1 MIVATTIAAVREA
14 LAPAHAAS
22 APIAFVPTMGALHD
36 GHVSLLRAARAPGG
50 GPVVASIFVNPA
62 QFTDPAD
69 LAQYPRQEEGDLA
82 FARDAGVDVMFMPDA
97 AEIYPPGFATSLE
110 MSGAAAGFESDHRPG
125 HFDGVA
131 TVCLKLFNIIRPAVV
146 LLGQK
151 DAQQVAVLRQL
162 VRDLTL
168 DIEIRVGPTVRDSDG
183 VALSSRNLRLSA
195 AERTQA
201 QTIPKALAA
210 AVRAHR
216 RGADP
221 VAAARQ
227 ALQSMT
233 IEYADVATFDG
244 EPTLVLAVR
253 VGSTRLIDNVPL
265 NRPALAGL
273 IT

>member
-22 APIAFVPTMGALHD
+22 ARVAFVPTMGALHE
-36 GHVSLLRAARAPGG
+36 GHASLLRAARAVG

-62 QFTDPAD
+62 QFTDAAD
-69 LAQYPRQEEGDLA
+69 LAQYPRQEAHDLA
-82 FARDAGVDVMFMPDA
+82 LARDAGVDVVFMPTA
-97 AEIYPPGFATSLE
+97 SEIYPPGFATSLE

-131 TVCLKLFNIIRPAVV
+131 TVCLKLFSIIRPAVV

-162 VRDLTL
+162 VRDLNL
-168 DIEIRVGPTVRDSDG
+168 DIEIQVGPTVRDGDG
-183 VALSSRNLRLSA
+183 VALSSRNMRLTP

-201 QTIPKALAA
+201 QAIPQALAA

-227 ALQSMT
+227 ALQGMA
-233 IEYADVATFDG
+233 IEYADVTTFDG

-253 VGSTRLIDNVPL
+253 LGSARLIDNVPL
-265 NRPALAGL
+265 NHPELGG
-273 IT
+273 IS